1 MHLEDLNALESG
13 LSEYGL
19 SLSEKQ
25 KNQFVTYG
33 SMLQEWNQKMNLT
46 AITESEEIAVKHFL
60 DSLTGVRLVDFS
72 KVETLIDLGT
82 GAGFPGIPLKIMFP
96 KMKVTLADSL
106 NKRVNFLNNVIEQ
119 LELNKITAIH
129 GRAEDLARKPEY
141 REQFDVC
148 ASRAVANLAT
158 LSEYCIPFVKTKG
171 YFLSYK
177 GPDAD
182 REVQEAKNAIERMG
196 GRFEKS
202 DHFSLPPYQDER
214 VLVLIQKEKPTPK
227 KYPRQAGTPAKKPIQ

>member
-96 KMKVTLADSL
+96 EMKVTLADSL
-106 NKRVNFLNNVIEQ
+106 NKRINFLNSVIEQ
-119 LELNKITAIH
+119 IELSDIIAVH

>member
-1 MHLEDLNALESG
+1 MNLEDLNALESG

-19 SLSEKQ
+19 SLSDKQ

-46 AITESEEIAVKHFL
+46 AITDSEEIAVKHFL
-60 DSLTGVRLVDFS
+60 DSLTGIRLVDFS

-96 KMKVTLADSL
+96 EMKVTLADSL
-106 NKRVNFLNNVIEQ
+106 NKRINFLNSVIEQ
-119 LELNKITAIH
+119 LELNIVTAVH

-158 LSEYCIPFVKTKG
+158 LSEYCIPFVKNKG
-171 YFLSYK
+171 CFLSYK

-182 REVQEAKNAIERMG
+182 WEIREAKNAIERMG
-196 GRFEKS
+196 GRFENS
-202 DHFSLPPYQDER
+202 DHFTLPPYQDER
-214 VLVLIQKEKPTPK
+214 VLVLIRKEKPTPK

>member
-202 DHFSLPPYQDER
+202 DHFTLPPYQDER

>member
-46 AITESEEIAVKHFL
+46 AITDSEEIAVKHFL

-96 KMKVTLADSL
+96 EMKVTLADSL
-106 NKRVNFLNNVIEQ
+106 NKRINFLNSVIEQ
-119 LELNKITAIH
+119 IELSDIIAVH

-202 DHFSLPPYQDER
+202 DHFTLPPYQDER
-214 VLVLIQKEKPTPK
+214 VLVLIQKEKPTSK